1 MNNDPFCGG
10 RKLPLVEDFYTI
22 QGEGFHAGKPA
33 YFIRLGGCDVRCRWC
48 DAKMTWNPRLYP
60 PVEVDSIV
68 ERACSYPAQAIVIT
82 GGGALA
88 LSAGLSDGAADGTG
102 SRNIP
107 RNLGCARTDRPFRLD
122 LPLSQKTAAPR
133 RQYLSES
140 RRTESD
146 RRKRGRLPMGRDQRR
161 PGSRRVQTV
170 PATRMEPLRPDR
182 RAGRRIRQGE
192 SPMEHLRT
200 GPQIHADSLT
210 ADRLLRRISRK

>member
-33 YFIRLGGCDVRCRWC
+33 YFIRLGGCDVGCRWC

-82 GGGALA
+82 GGEPSLYP
-88 LSAGLSDGAADGTG
+88 LADGTG

-122 LPLSQKTAAPR
+122 LPLPQKTTAPR

-140 RRTESD
+140 PRTESD